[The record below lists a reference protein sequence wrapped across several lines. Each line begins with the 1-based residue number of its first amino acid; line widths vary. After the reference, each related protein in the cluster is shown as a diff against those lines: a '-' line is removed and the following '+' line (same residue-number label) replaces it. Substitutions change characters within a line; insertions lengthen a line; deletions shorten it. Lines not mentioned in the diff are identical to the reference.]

1 MHAKNHTQKH
11 VSHAVC
17 AQVTAFS
24 FSILSGSDF
33 NALLRM
39 YINAYECHIAGQK
52 SSSRLT
58 LSMLLFVFFRKIEPG
73 VLKIN
78 IVLMV
83 TSVIKLYSL
92 AKTKL

>member
-17 AQVTAFS
+17 AQVTAYS

-33 NALLRM
+33 NALLHM

-52 SSSRLT
+52 SSSR
-58 LSMLLFVFFRKIEPG
+58 
-73 VLKIN
+73 
-78 IVLMV
+78 
-83 TSVIKLYSL
+83 YSL
-92 AKTKL
+92 HASFCLLTSEN